1 MRERETER
9 ERERKREKVCVCL
22 CVCERENGDKL
33 RNLCRWVARDV
44 CVCACGRER
53 ERERGRRR
61 ARVQERFSEQRSQKE
76 VHQFV
81 GRRQRTLQ
89 IGEGFS
95 S

>member
-1 MRERETER
+1 MRERETQR

-61 ARVQERFSEQRSQKE
+61 ARVRERFSEQRSQKE
-76 VHQFV
+76 AHQFV
-81 GRRQRTLQ
+81 GCRQRTHQ
-89 IGEGFS
+89 IGQGFS